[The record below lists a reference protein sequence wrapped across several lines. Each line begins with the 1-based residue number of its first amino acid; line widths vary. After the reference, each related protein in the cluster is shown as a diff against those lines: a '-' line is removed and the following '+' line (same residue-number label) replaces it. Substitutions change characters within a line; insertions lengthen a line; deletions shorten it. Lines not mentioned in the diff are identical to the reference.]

1 MHGWIPA
8 NLFFSSVEAFL
19 SLAHSSAKGYYATD
33 REGLYYERQNY
44 YANRACAINCHGQ
57 LYSLV
62 KLVLARGRG
71 IPCRPH
77 PAAIQLIYFIS
88 VCCIYR
94 FDLLIT
100 RPIDHRNAIVSEETA
115 VGQHSMN
122 YKELCAA

>member
-62 KLVLARGRG
+62 KLGSCTRAGHTLS
-71 IPCRPH
+71 
-77 PAAIQLIYFIS
+77 AAPGGHTTYLFY
-88 VCCIYR
+88 
-94 FDLLIT
+94 
-100 RPIDHRNAIVSEETA
+100 
-115 VGQHSMN
+115 
-122 YKELCAA
+122 